1 MKFAKKQYTCIGCK
15 AVLRYFFLPLHI
27 VSTLRVCLD
36 KVIGNF
42 REFRILGNFKT
53 IQLNSLHLYFFLF
66 G

>member
-27 VSTLRVCLD
+27 VSTLRVYLD

-42 REFRILGNFKT
+42 REFRILGNSGNLKT
-53 IQLNSLHLYFFLF
+53 IQLNSLHF
-66 G
+66 